1 MATSIFEVNAVLGG
15 AGQAP
20 AAQPQTTTT
29 AATPTVQ
36 QPTKTDRTPDTV
48 QISEGAQ
55 VRLLKNQ
62 GQTVEQIAVTT
73 ALSTQTVDSYLGIT
87 QPAAPAVAAS
97 NK

>member
-1 MATSIFEVNAVLGG
+1 MGTIFEVNALLGG
-15 AGQAP
+15 PGQATV
-20 AAQPQTTTT
+20 AQPQTTTA

-36 QPTKTDRTPDTV
+36 QPTQTDPTTDTV

-62 GQTVEQIAVTT
+62 GQTVEQIALST
-73 ALSTQTVDSYLGIT
+73 ALSTQTVNSYLGIT
-87 QPAAPAVAAS
+87 QPAAPTVAAS

>member
-1 MATSIFEVNAVLGG
+1 MGTIFEVNALLGG
-15 AGQAP
+15 PGQA
-20 AAQPQTTTT
+20 AVAQPQTTTT

-36 QPTKTDRTPDTV
+36 QPTQTDPTTDTV

-62 GQTVEQIAVTT
+62 GQTVEQIALST
-73 ALSTQTVDSYLGIT
+73 ALSTQTVNSYLGIT
-87 QPAAPAVAAS
+87 QPAAPTVAAS

>member
-1 MATSIFEVNAVLGG
+1 MATSIFQVNAVLGG
-15 AGQAP
+15 AGAS

-29 AATPTVQ
+29 PATATVQ
-36 QPTKTDRTPDTV
+36 QPTQTDRATDSV

-62 GQTVEQIAVTT
+62 GQTVEQIAVST

-87 QPAAPAVAAS
+87 QPAAPAVTAS